1 MTRKAAYT
9 ATIVT
14 TVAVTYHAG
23 NLVRQAAQRR
33 LVQLA
38 FRSQFGQIIRY
49 CFVGETFTP
58 ATDGRTF
65 VQSGQ

>member
-1 MTRKAAYT
+1 
-9 ATIVT
+9 
-14 TVAVTYHAG
+14 VTYHAG